1 MQREIELKE
10 TFKLK
15 SKPKENIRNEIL
27 HENIQSLDLMLLLW
41 THFTSIL
48 SLSYNC
54 APIYSFINV
63 ITKQIVGFKVY
74 TLEVFGGNFDQ
85 NHARG

>member
-15 SKPKENIRNEIL
+15 SKPKEKIRNEIL
-27 HENIQSLDLMLLLW
+27 HENIQTWELKLLLW
-41 THFTSIL
+41 THFTFIP
-48 SLSYNC
+48 SLSYNY
-54 APIYSFINV
+54 APISSFVDV

-74 TLEVFGGNFDQ
+74 TL
-85 NHARG
+85 